1 MTTGMKLAC
10 GGVVV
15 VGVTAYM
22 AYLGAASSWQYY
34 LTVDECIASATDLAE
49 YRIRVSGKVARDSL
63 HIGPDRVQAT
73 FSLEGTSQNLPV
85 TYEGT
90 LPDGL
95 AEQIEVVVEGQIE
108 DSGTLRGEVVL
119 TRCASKYTR
128 APRAASIH
136 SSPTSGSAGGG

>member
-1 MTTGMKLAC
+1 MTTGLKLAC

-34 LTVDECIASATDLAE
+34 LTVDECIASAADLTE
-49 YRIRVSGKVARDSL
+49 NRIRVSGKVARDSL

-73 FSLEGTSQNLPV
+73 FSLEGTSENLLV
-85 TYEGT
+85 TYQGT

-119 TRCASKYTR
+119 TRCASKYTSV
-128 APRAASIH
+128 PRTASTR
-136 SSPTSGSAGGG
+136 SSATSGSAGGG